1 MVKSRSV
8 RLVVII
14 TAVVMLTGGG
24 VWAQRSRRPGAVGL
38 MGGIPGESLFCV
50 RINRID
56 DSLGAANEYL
66 SGIAPDSFDAK
77 AMVFSKLGKLLGN
90 ENLRGVNKNG
100 SAALF
105 AVVVPGQ
112 TEGQNP
118 MANMFIGA
126 LLPVRDYD
134 NFISR
139 SPNCGQPDDAGIS
152 TITVD
157 GQPQGL
163 ATKFRRFALLCSP
176 HLREKLP
183 QVKKMMAQRK
193 RSLISGLDD
202 NEKKLAASSSTW
214 LYLNVKQAAP
224 LIKPMVFGKLEQIKA
239 ELQKAKE
246 SGEAPMMIDPSGVI
260 GFYGGIFE
268 MLIEGTDRVAVG
280 LSPSSERCNL
290 TLSLKPVPGTEMAE
304 IVGQELGGGL
314 DNMLGYLGD
323 DTMMNVA
330 SKVDRM
336 SLRAGYMKL
345 FKLMSKMIPGGLPE
359 ADLEELKALT
369 TRGIEALGDTLA
381 VSVGINPEGSPS
393 FWAKYVFEVKDEE
406 AFERI
411 LEKEIEMMEEGVFD
425 KLYKSFGMEMDVNIE
440 RDAGTYKGATIAAA
454 KVKFK
459 TSEDAPAQPTAI
471 GSLQSKAL
479 ERIFGDGLDY
489 RWAFVKEHCV
499 YTVGADPD
507 KTIRELI
514 DQVRA
519 GGPKGISSEMKTA
532 MDALDNS
539 SEADAVGTFN
549 YVRMLDMALGFVLP
563 SSNTDASKINISS
576 KSSIAFAG
584 RTTDGIMTFQMVLPK
599 RHLQEIKS
607 AFETIIP
614 EIEKQHQ
621 QQKQN

>member
-126 LLPVRDYD
+126 LLPVRNYD

-163 ATKFRRFALLCSP
+163 ATKFRRFALLCPP

-323 DTMMNVA
+323 ETMMNVA
-330 SKVDRM
+330 TKVDRT
-336 SLRAGYMKL
+336 SLTTGYMKL
-345 FKLMSKMIPGGLPE
+345 FDLMGQMIPGGIPE
-359 ADLEELKALT
+359 ADLKELKELT
-369 TRGIEALGDTLA
+369 TKGINALGDTLA
-381 VSVGINPEGSPS
+381 VSAGIHPEGSPS

-411 LEKEIEMMEEGVFD
+411 VEKELQMMEEGAFD
-425 KLYKSFGMEMDVNIE
+425 KLYKGFGMEMDVNIE
-440 RDAGTYKGATIAAA
+440 RDAGTYEGIRIAAA
-454 KVKFK
+454 KVTFK
-459 TSEDAPAQPTAI
+459 MSEDE
-471 GSLQSKAL
+471 SLQSKAL
-479 ERIFGDGLDY
+479 EGIFGDGLDY
-489 RWAFVKEHCV
+489 RWAFVKGHCV
-499 YTVGADPD
+499 YTVGADANG
-507 KTIRELI
+507 KIRELI

-519 GGPKGISSEMKTA
+519 GGPKGISTEMKVA
-532 MDALDNS
+532 MDVLDNS
-539 SEADAVGTFN
+539 GEADVVGTFN
-549 YVRMLDMALGFVLP
+549 YVRMLNIALGFVLP
-563 SSNTDASKINISS
+563 SSNTDAPKINISS

-614 EIEKQHQ
+614 EIEKQHRH
-621 QQKQN
+621 QK